1 MTDFEYRLLKNNGF
15 NDRDIK
21 FIIAYSGEDYLNKII
36 KKLKRINA
44 LETKKAQQ
52 ESYKKRL
59 ENDKLYKY
67 QSQCKCVVGYIII
80 QKLIEQSIING
91 YEDILSNGNELS
103 EKMQDIMKNILIYTE
118 NNVKT

>member
-91 YEDILSNGNELS
+91 YEYILSNGNELS
-103 EKMQDIMKNILIYTE
+103 EKMQDIMKNILIYIE

>member
-103 EKMQDIMKNILIYTE
+103 EKMQDIMKNILIYIA

>member
-91 YEDILSNGNELS
+91 YEDVISNGNELS
-103 EKMQDIMKNILIYTE
+103 EKMQDIMKNILIYIE

>member
-21 FIIAYSGEDYLNKII
+21 FIIAYSGEDYLNKI
-36 KKLKRINA
+36 INA

-103 EKMQDIMKNILIYTE
+103 EKMQDIMKNILIYIE

>member
-52 ESYKKRL
+52 ESYKKQFR
-59 ENDKLYKY
+59 K
-67 QSQCKCVVGYIII
+67 
-80 QKLIEQSIING
+80 
-91 YEDILSNGNELS
+91 
-103 EKMQDIMKNILIYTE
+103 
-118 NNVKT
+118 

>member
-103 EKMQDIMKNILIYTE
+103 EKMQDIMKNILIYIE

>member
-103 EKMQDIMKNILIYTE
+103 EKMQDIMKKILIYIE